1 MDEFTYD
8 ALQYLSEL
16 RIQQNYA
23 EDLQE
28 WEDLQEQIE
37 EIKNQLI

>member
-8 ALQYLSEL
+8 ALQYLTEL

-23 EDLQE
+23 
-28 WEDLQEQIE
+28 EDLQEQIE